1 MLVAGSFL
9 EERKEVEAVLQSG
22 ALRRAPGLE
31 QLFVYITT
39 KYFEGMADDLK
50 EYTVAVEAFGR
61 PADFD
66 QKRDSI
72 VRVQARR
79 LRERLA
85 EYYQGEGADRGIR
98 ITIPSGQYAPKFIA
112 NPARVVTEPREVTGP
127 LVVTEL
133 AAARLASIVSPPLDK
148 ASPAP
153 ARSFRIGMPRWLEV
167 LAGRSSKSDQRAEV
181 NGISS
186 PLANP
191 ISGNAIRI
199 LAGLTEG
206 EYIDNSGRVWSR
218 DQHFDGGAVF
228 SRPAHLIFGTREQKL
243 FRSGREGNFRYD
255 IPLKP
260 GVYELRLYFA
270 ETVFGETGVGGF
282 GGESTRSF
290 DVLVNGRTVI
300 HALDV
305 VGEAGG
311 GVANI
316 KVLKD
321 ISPAPDGML
330 HLSFL
335 ALSYVPFLN
344 AIEITPGIPG
354 RLQSIRMVAQAH
366 GYIDKVGNY
375 WEPDHRHGTGGQ
387 LVRPGNEATD
397 VPDPGIYAGGRF
409 GNLTYTIPVTPGRY
423 ELRLHLSERWP
434 SNAKGRHFDILC
446 NGVALERKFSTLKR
460 TGSLTGGLVQTF
472 ERIEPNHQGK
482 LVLSLVPNP
491 DFAVINALEVV
502 DQTVS
507 SRL

>member
-1 MLVAGSFL
+1 MPVAGSFL

-31 QLFVYITT
+31 QLFVYLTT

-50 EYTVAVEAFGR
+50 EYTVAVDAFGR

-72 VRVQARR
+72 VRVQAHR

-85 EYYQGEGADRGIR
+85 EYYGNEGADHGIHV
-98 ITIPSGQYAPKFIA
+98 TIPNGQYAPKFIP
-112 NPARVVTEPREVTGP
+112 NPSRVKTAPEATGSMP
-127 LVVTEL
+127 V
-133 AAARLASIVSPPLDK
+133 VSPPLDK
-148 ASPAP
+148 TAPEP
-153 ARSFRIGMPRWLEV
+153 ARWRRWLDV
-167 LAGRSSKSDQRAEV
+167 LVRRSPETDQRKEA
-181 NGISS
+181 NGLSS
-186 PLANP
+186 QLANP
-191 ISGNAIRI
+191 ISGSAIRI

-218 DQHFDGGAVF
+218 DQHFYGGAVF
-228 SRPAHLIFGTREQKL
+228 SRPEHLIFGTREQKL

-282 GGESTRSF
+282 GGESTRCF

-300 HALDV
+300 HAIDV
-305 VGEAGG
+305 ITEAGAS
-311 GVANI
+311 VANI

-321 ISPAPDGML
+321 ISPAPDGTL

-335 ALSYVPFLN
+335 PLSYVPFLN

-354 RLQSIRMVAQAH
+354 RLQHIRMVAQAH
-366 GYIDKVGNY
+366 GYIDKMGNY

-387 LVRPGNEATD
+387 IVRPGNEATD

-423 ELRLHLSERWP
+423 ALRLHLSERWP
-434 SNAKGRHFDILC
+434 TSAKGRHFDILC
-446 NGVALERKFSTLKR
+446 NGVALERKFNTLKR
-460 TGSLTGGLVQTF
+460 TASLTRGLVQTF
-472 ERIEPNHQGK
+472 ERLEPNHQGK
-482 LVLSLVPNP
+482 LALSLVPNP
-491 DFAVINALEVV
+491 DFAFINALEVV
-502 DQTVS
+502 DQTIS
-507 SRL
+507 

>member
-31 QLFVYITT
+31 QLFVYLTT

-72 VRVQARR
+72 VRVQAHR

-85 EYYQGEGADRGIR
+85 EYYQSERADRGIR
-98 ITIPSGQYAPKFIA
+98 ITIPNGQYAPKFIT
-112 NPARVVTEPREVTGP
+112 NPSRVVTAPEPAGP
-127 LVVTEL
+127 PSV
-133 AAARLASIVSPPLDK
+133 VSPPLDK
-148 ASPAP
+148 TSPEP
-153 ARSFRIGMPRWLEV
+153 ARLFRIRMRRWLEV
-167 LAGRSSKSDQRAEV
+167 LAGRSPKNDQRAEI

-186 PLANP
+186 QVANP
-191 ISGNAIRI
+191 ISGNAIRM
-199 LAGLTEG
+199 LAGLIEG

-218 DQHFDGGAVF
+218 DQYFDGGAVF
-228 SRPAHLIFGTREQKL
+228 SRPVHLIFGTREQKL

-270 ETVFGETGVGGF
+270 ETMFGEMGVSGF
-282 GGESTRSF
+282 GGELTRCF
-290 DVLVNGRTVI
+290 DVLVAGQSVI

-305 VGEAGG
+305 IAEAGAS
-311 GVANI
+311 VANI

-335 ALSYVPFLN
+335 PLSYVPFLN

-366 GYIDKVGNY
+366 GYIDKMGNY

-434 SNAKGRHFDILC
+434 DTTKGRHFDILC
-446 NGVALERKFSTLKR
+446 NGVALERKFSILKR
-460 TGSLTGGLVQTF
+460 TGSVTRGLVQNY
-472 ERIEPNHQGK
+472 ERLEPNHQGK

-491 DFAVINALEVV
+491 DFAFINALEVV
-502 DQTVS
+502 DQTIS
-507 SRL
+507 SKL